1 MFHTT
6 CFITE
11 NFLEC
16 IQIAIQQILGKVTLL
31 YKLLRALKLNFWGC
45 KEMISMKKC

>member
-6 CFITE
+6 CFIAE

-16 IQIAIQQILGKVTLL
+16 IQIAIQRILEKG
-31 YKLLRALKLNFWGC
+31 YKLLRALKLNFQGC
-45 KEMISMKKC
+45 KEMVFMKKC